1 MCGISLHGTVPTA
14 LPRSIADVRQLDDLL
29 SDPPE
34 YVVDGLRHL
43 DGDILVLGVAGK
55 MGPTLAMMAQRASSR
70 AGTRRRVIGVARFSD
85 PSQQRMLDQAGV
97 ETLRCDLLNEADI
110 ERLPD
115 APNVVFMAGRKFGST
130 GLESL
135 TWAMNTYVPALV
147 AQRFKTSRLAVF
159 STGNVYGL
167 TAVASGGSKETDVP
181 RPVGEYAMSCLGRER
196 MFEHFSST
204 FGTRATILRLNYAVE
219 MRYGI
224 IVDLARRVAAKET
237 IDLTMGYFNAI
248 WQADANAMAL
258 ASLSHAATPP
268 LVLNI
273 AGPEELSVRDV
284 CTGLAERLGCS
295 VSFSGKEA
303 ADALLSNG
311 ERGWSLFGR
320 PRVSISQLIDWTS
333 AWVGRGGASLG
344 KPTHFESRDGSF

>member
-1 MCGISLHGTVPTA
+1 MATA
-14 LPRSIADVRQLDDLL
+14 LPRSIVDVSQLDHLL
-29 SDPPE
+29 SDPPA
-34 YVVDGLRHL
+34 YVVDAMRTL

-55 MGPTLAMMAQRASSR
+55 MGPTLAMMAKRASNR

-85 PSQQRMLDQAGV
+85 PSQQRPLDEAGI
-97 ETLRCDLLNEADI
+97 ETLRCDLLNEAEI

-130 GLESL
+130 GFESL
-135 TWAMNTYVPALV
+135 TWAMNTHVPALV
-147 AQRFKTSRLAVF
+147 ARRFNTSRIAVF

-167 TAVASGGSKETDVP
+167 TVVGSGGSKETDVP

-196 MFEHFSST
+196 MFEYFSST
-204 FGTRATILRLNYAVE
+204 FGTHATILRLNYAVE

-224 IVDLARRVAAKET
+224 IADLARRVAANET

-248 WQADANAMAL
+248 WQGDANAMTL
-258 ASLSHAATPP
+258 ASLSHAANPP

-273 AGPEELSVRDV
+273 AGPEELSVRSV
-284 CTGLAERLGCS
+284 CTNIAALLGRS
-295 VSFSGKEA
+295 VSFSGEEA

-320 PRVSISQLIDWTS
+320 PRVSITQVIEWTTDWVS
-333 AWVGRGGASLG
+333 RGGATLG